1 MLGPVP
7 AHSLATATK
16 PETTVTDT
24 AGGGSHTNRVENCTQ
39 TAASVLLIHYI
50 PVHIQKSTVL

>member
-24 AGGGSHTNRVENCTQ
+24 AGGAATQ
-39 TAASVLLIHYI
+39 TELRT
-50 PVHIQKSTVL
+50 VHRQLPQYY